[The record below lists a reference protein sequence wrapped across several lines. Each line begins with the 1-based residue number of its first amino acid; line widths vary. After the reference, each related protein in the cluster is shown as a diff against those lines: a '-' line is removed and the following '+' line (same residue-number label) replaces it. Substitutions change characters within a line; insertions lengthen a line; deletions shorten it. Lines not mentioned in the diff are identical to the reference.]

1 MFPCFF
7 LIWGEEYMSE
17 KKFLLVTKK
26 ELFYSAV
33 MLRIRR
39 LVNIVYDFPADKLK
53 FEAELRDVRK
63 TLRKKNLLEDSA
75 RDGVNISFSLSVCVS
90 FCANPDKCEVIDS
103 YGYYATIYQA
113 SKMYM
118 LMEHREDDDLLAA
131 AWFTSRDNLDEY
143 VNAQI
148 AQRKGAVL
156 K

>member
-1 MFPCFF
+1 
-7 LIWGEEYMSE
+7 MSE

-39 LVNIVYDFPADKLK
+39 LVNIVYDFPADRLK
-53 FEAELRDVRK
+53 FEAELRDARK
-63 TLRKKNLLEDSA
+63 TLRRKNLLEDSA

-118 LMEHREDDDLLAA
+118 LLEHRDDDDLLAA
-131 AWFTSRDNLDEY
+131 AWFTNRDNLDEY